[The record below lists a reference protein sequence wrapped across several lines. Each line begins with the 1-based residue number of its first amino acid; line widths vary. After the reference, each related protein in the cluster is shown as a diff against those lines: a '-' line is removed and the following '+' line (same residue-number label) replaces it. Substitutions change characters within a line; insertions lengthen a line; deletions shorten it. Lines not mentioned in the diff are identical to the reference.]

1 MARCLSGVYHRTLQ
15 YLEPKITMEPENK
28 FKRGPGRP
36 KIGEG
41 HKLGLR
47 IRPDLD
53 VAIAR
58 WMAAQ
63 ADITLTKPEA
73 IRQLLR
79 KALGN
84 AGLLDPEKGDED

>member
-1 MARCLSGVYHRTLQ
+1 MQ
-15 YLEPKITMEPENK
+15 YLEPKIFMEPEIK
-28 FKRGPGRP
+28 SKRGPGRP
-36 KIGEG
+36 KIGKG

-63 ADITLTKPEA
+63 GDITLTKPEA

-79 KALGN
+79 KVLSD
-84 AGLLDPEKGDED
+84 AGFLELEKGDED

>member
-1 MARCLSGVYHRTLQ
+1 MQ
-15 YLEPKITMEPENK
+15 YLEPKIFMEPEK
-28 FKRGPGRP
+28 KSERGPGRP

-63 ADITLTKPEA
+63 ADVTLTKPEA

-79 KALGN
+79 KALSD
-84 AGLLDPEKGDED
+84 AGFLAEKGEED

>member
-1 MARCLSGVYHRTLQ
+1 
-15 YLEPKITMEPENK
+15 MEPGNK
-28 FKRGPGRP
+28 SARGPGRP

-58 WMAAQ
+58 WMATQ
-63 ADITLTKPEA
+63 GDITLTKPEA

-79 KALGN
+79 KALSD
-84 AGLLDPEKGDED
+84 AGFLEPVKGDKD